1 MHCAKREEKKKR
13 NTMTDTS
20 PNRNR
25 CWISTTLFP
34 NSRNVSPFLAIQ
46 ESFEI
51 INQRK
56 KKKRKKGTNS
66 KTRLKS
72 KKSKEEEEEK
82 RKRRRGKVKKEEKK
96 EEYQGEKT
104 R

>member
-1 MHCAKREEKKKR
+1 
-13 NTMTDTS
+13 MTDTS

-56 KKKRKKGTNS
+56 KKK
-66 KTRLKS
+66 
-72 KKSKEEEEEK
+72 
-82 RKRRRGKVKKEEKK
+82 EKK
-96 EEYQGEKT
+96 EPTPKRVLKAKKAKKKKKKKERDEEAK
-104 R
+104 